1 MSWIIPI
8 SAKEYVKGSF
18 AKSLIFAFFVTLAL
32 SGCSDPGSVSVV
44 PTTTPVLT
52 TLRPEMT
59 TTTTEK
65 VRQRKVY
72 VVQPGDTLS
81 IIAKGF
87 EVTVEELM
95 AENGKETTILSIGEQ
110 LVIPP
115 SDNENLD

>member
-1 MSWIIPI
+1 MRFS
-8 SAKEYVKGSF
+8 
-18 AKSLIFAFFVTLAL
+18 VTLAL

-87 EVTVEELM
+87 EVTVEDLM

>member
-1 MSWIIPI
+1 MAPFLPN
-8 SAKEYVKGSF
+8 AVKSHLEGSLV
-18 AKSLIFAFFVTLAL
+18 KCLIMVFSVVIAT
-32 SGCSDPGSVSVV
+32 SGCDDSDSVTVV

-87 EVTVEELM
+87 EVTVEALM

-115 SDNENLD
+115 SDNEELD

>member
-1 MSWIIPI
+1 MSWITTI
-8 SAKEYVKGSF
+8 SVKKYLKGYS
-18 AKSLIFAFFVTLAL
+18 ANSLIFAFFVTLAI
-32 SGCSDPGSVSVV
+32 SGCNSSDTVTVI

-87 EVTVEELM
+87 EVTVEKLM

>member
-1 MSWIIPI
+1 MSKFLPNV
-8 SAKEYVKGSF
+8 VKSYFKASF
-18 AKSLIFAFFVTLAL
+18 AKCLILAFFVVVAA
-32 SGCSDPGSVSVV
+32 SGCNDSDSVTVV

-115 SDNENLD
+115 SDNEKVD